1 MMLNFKPFTLSLRD
15 RTLVLDRP
23 QIMGIV
29 NVTPDSFY
37 SASRTFDVDSL
48 EKKVEQMVSEGVDIF
63 DIGAYSTSTAV
74 YLKLHLGVD
83 IFDIGAYSTRSG
95 ADDVSPEEELRRLQ
109 RGMEV
114 VKRMAPNIPVSIDT
128 FRANVAR
135 TCVEEMG
142 ADIVN
147 DVSGGT
153 LDADMAAT
161 MGQLDVPYILMH
173 MRGTPA
179 TMQQFTDYPGGV
191 VADVVADLK
200 AKMEHFREQGC
211 RQVILDPGFGLFSK
225 TLEQNYE
232 LMNGLAAFH
241 ELNAPLLVG
250 ISRKSMIFRL
260 LGTSPAESLEGTTV
274 LNTIA
279 MLAGSHILRVH
290 DVRAAVEARTILE
303 ELDKTKA

>member
-63 DIGAYSTSTAV
+63 DIGAYST
-74 YLKLHLGVD
+74 
-83 IFDIGAYSTRSG
+83 RPG

-179 TMQQFTDYPGGV
+179 TMQHFTDYPGGV
-191 VADVVADLK
+191 VADVVGDLK

-232 LMNGLAAFH
+232 LMNGLTAFH

-260 LGTSPAESLEGTTV
+260 LGTSSAESLEGTTV

>member
-48 EKKVEQMVSEGVDIF
+48 EKKVEQMVSE
-63 DIGAYSTSTAV
+63 
-74 YLKLHLGVD
+74 GVD

-161 MGQLDVPYILMH
+161 MGLLDVPYILMH

-179 TMQQFTDYPGGV
+179 TMQHFTDYPGGV
-191 VADVVADLK
+191 VADVVGDLK
-200 AKMEHFREQGC
+200 VKMEHFREQGC
-211 RQVILDPGFGLFSK
+211 RQVILDPGFGFSK

-232 LMNGLAAFH
+232 LMNGLTAFH

-260 LGTSPAESLEGTTV
+260 LDTSSAESLEGTTV

-290 DVRAAVEARTILE
+290 DVRAAVEARAILE

>member
-63 DIGAYSTSTAV
+63 DIGAYST
-74 YLKLHLGVD
+74 
-83 IFDIGAYSTRSG
+83 RPG

-135 TCVEEMG
+135 ACVEEMG

-153 LDADMAAT
+153 LDADMVAT

-173 MRGTPA
+173 MRGTPS

-211 RQVILDPGFGLFSK
+211 RQVILDPGFGFSK

-232 LMNGLAAFH
+232 LMNGLVAFH

>member
-63 DIGAYSTSTAV
+63 DIGAYST
-74 YLKLHLGVD
+74 
-83 IFDIGAYSTRSG
+83 RQG

-179 TMQQFTDYPGGV
+179 TMQHFTDYPGGV
-191 VADVVADLK
+191 VADVVGDLK
-200 AKMEHFREQGC
+200 VKMEHFREQGC
-211 RQVILDPGFGLFSK
+211 RQVILDPGFGFSK

-232 LMNGLAAFH
+232 LMNGLTAFH

-260 LGTSPAESLEGTTV
+260 LGTSSAESLEGTTV

-290 DVRAAVEARTILE
+290 DVRAAVEARAILE

>member
-63 DIGAYSTSTAV
+63 DIGAYST
-74 YLKLHLGVD
+74 
-83 IFDIGAYSTRSG
+83 RPG

-135 TCVEEMG
+135 ACVEEMG

-191 VADVVADLK
+191 VADVVGDLK
-200 AKMEHFREQGC
+200 VKMEHFREQGC
-211 RQVILDPGFGLFSK
+211 RQVILDPGFGFSK

-232 LMNGLAAFH
+232 LMNGLTAFH

-260 LGTSPAESLEGTTV
+260 LGTSSAESLEGTTV

>member
-63 DIGAYSTSTAV
+63 DIGAYST
-74 YLKLHLGVD
+74 
-83 IFDIGAYSTRSG
+83 RPG

-128 FRANVAR
+128 FRSNVAR

-179 TMQQFTDYPGGV
+179 TMQHFTDYPGGV
-191 VADVVADLK
+191 VADVVGDLK
-200 AKMEHFREQGC
+200 VKM
-211 RQVILDPGFGLFSK
+211 
-225 TLEQNYE
+225 
-232 LMNGLAAFH
+232 
-241 ELNAPLLVG
+241 
-250 ISRKSMIFRL
+250 
-260 LGTSPAESLEGTTV
+260 
-274 LNTIA
+274 
-279 MLAGSHILRVH
+279 
-290 DVRAAVEARTILE
+290 
-303 ELDKTKA
+303 

>member
-63 DIGAYSTSTAV
+63 DIGAYSTRP
-74 YLKLHLGVD
+74 
-83 IFDIGAYSTRSG
+83 GAN
-95 ADDVSPEEELRRLQ
+95 DVSPEEELRRLQ

-135 TCVEEMG
+135 ACVEEMG

-211 RQVILDPGFGLFSK
+211 RQVILDPGFGFSK

-232 LMNGLAAFH
+232 LMNGLVAFH

-260 LGTSPAESLEGTTV
+260 LDTSSAESLEGTTV

>member
-63 DIGAYSTSTAV
+63 DIG
-74 YLKLHLGVD
+74 G
-83 IFDIGAYSTRSG
+83 YSTRLG

-191 VADVVADLK
+191 VADVVGDLK
-200 AKMEHFREQGC
+200 VKMEHFREQGC

-232 LMNGLAAFH
+232 LMNGLTAFH

-260 LGTSPAESLEGTTV
+260 LGTSSAESLEGTTV

>member
-63 DIGAYSTSTAV
+63 DIGAYST
-74 YLKLHLGVD
+74 
-83 IFDIGAYSTRSG
+83 RPG

-135 TCVEEMG
+135 ACVEEMG

-211 RQVILDPGFGLFSK
+211 RQVILDPGFGFSK

-241 ELNAPLLVG
+241 ELKAPLLVG

-260 LGTSPAESLEGTTV
+260 LGTSSAESLEGTTV

>member
-63 DIGAYSTSTAV
+63 DIGAYSTR
-74 YLKLHLGVD
+74 L
-83 IFDIGAYSTRSG
+83 G

-135 TCVEEMG
+135 ACVEEMG

-232 LMNGLAAFH
+232 LMNGLTAFH

>member
-63 DIGAYSTSTAV
+63 DIGAYST
-74 YLKLHLGVD
+74 
-83 IFDIGAYSTRSG
+83 RPG

-135 TCVEEMG
+135 ACVEEMG

-179 TMQQFTDYPGGV
+179 TMQHFTDYPGGV
-191 VADVVADLK
+191 VADVVGDLK
-200 AKMEHFREQGC
+200 VKMEYFREQGC
-211 RQVILDPGFGLFSK
+211 RQVILDPGFGFSK

-232 LMNGLAAFH
+232 LMNGLTAFH

-260 LGTSPAESLEGTTV
+260 LGTSSAESLEGTTV

>member
-63 DIGAYSTSTAV
+63 DIGAYST
-74 YLKLHLGVD
+74 
-83 IFDIGAYSTRSG
+83 RPG

-135 TCVEEMG
+135 ACVEEMG

-153 LDADMAAT
+153 LDAEMAAT

-200 AKMEHFREQGC
+200 AKMNHFREQGC
-211 RQVILDPGFGLFSK
+211 RQVILDPGFGFSK

-232 LMNGLAAFH
+232 LMNGLSAFH

-260 LGTSPAESLEGTTV
+260 LGTLSAESLEGTTV

>member
-37 SASRTFDVDSL
+37 SASRTFDLDSL

-63 DIGAYSTSTAV
+63 DIGAYSTR
-74 YLKLHLGVD
+74 L
-83 IFDIGAYSTRSG
+83 G

-135 TCVEEMG
+135 ACVEEMG

-153 LDADMAAT
+153 LDADMVAT

-191 VADVVADLK
+191 VSDVVADLK

-211 RQVILDPGFGLFSK
+211 RQVILDPGFGFSK

-232 LMNGLAAFH
+232 LMNGLEAFH

-260 LGTSPAESLEGTTV
+260 LGTSSAESLEGTTV

>member
-63 DIGAYSTSTAV
+63 DIGAYST
-74 YLKLHLGVD
+74 
-83 IFDIGAYSTRSG
+83 RPG

-179 TMQQFTDYPGGV
+179 TMQHFTDYPGGV
-191 VADVVADLK
+191 VADVVGDLK
-200 AKMEHFREQGC
+200 VKMEHFREQGC
-211 RQVILDPGFGLFSK
+211 RQVILDPGFGFSK

-232 LMNGLAAFH
+232 LMNGLTAFH

-260 LGTSPAESLEGTTV
+260 LGTSSAESLEGTTV

-290 DVRAAVEARTILE
+290 DVRAAVEARAILE

>member
-63 DIGAYSTSTAV
+63 DIGAYST
-74 YLKLHLGVD
+74 
-83 IFDIGAYSTRSG
+83 RPG

-135 TCVEEMG
+135 ACVEEMG

-211 RQVILDPGFGLFSK
+211 RQVIFDPGFGFSK

-232 LMNGLAAFH
+232 LMNGLEAFH

-260 LGTSPAESLEGTTV
+260 LGTSSAESLEGTTV

>member
-63 DIGAYSTSTAV
+63 DIGAYSTR
-74 YLKLHLGVD
+74 L
-83 IFDIGAYSTRSG
+83 G

-135 TCVEEMG
+135 ACVEEMG

-161 MGQLDVPYILMH
+161 MRQLDVPYILMH

-179 TMQQFTDYPGGV
+179 TMQHFTDYPGGV

-211 RQVILDPGFGLFSK
+211 RQVILDPGFGFSK

-232 LMNGLAAFH
+232 LMNGLTAFH

-260 LGTSPAESLEGTTV
+260 LGTSSAESLEGTTV

>member
-48 EKKVEQMVSEGVDIF
+48 EKKVEQMVSE
-63 DIGAYSTSTAV
+63 
-74 YLKLHLGVD
+74 GVD

-179 TMQQFTDYPGGV
+179 TMQHFTDYPGGV
-191 VADVVADLK
+191 VADVVGDLK
-200 AKMEHFREQGC
+200 VKMEHFREQGC
-211 RQVILDPGFGLFSK
+211 RQVILDPGFGFSK

-232 LMNGLAAFH
+232 LMNGLTAFH

-260 LGTSPAESLEGTTV
+260 LGTSSAESLEGTTV

-290 DVRAAVEARTILE
+290 DVRAAVEARAILE

>member
-63 DIGAYSTSTAV
+63 DIGAYST
-74 YLKLHLGVD
+74 
-83 IFDIGAYSTRSG
+83 RPG

-179 TMQQFTDYPGGV
+179 TMQHFTDYPGGV

-211 RQVILDPGFGLFSK
+211 RQVILDPGFGFSK

-232 LMNGLAAFH
+232 LMNGLTAFH

-260 LGTSPAESLEGTTV
+260 LGTSSAKSLEGTTV

>member
-63 DIGAYSTSTAV
+63 DIGAYST
-74 YLKLHLGVD
+74 
-83 IFDIGAYSTRSG
+83 RPG

-135 TCVEEMG
+135 ACVEEMG

-179 TMQQFTDYPGGV
+179 TMQHFTDYPGGV

-211 RQVILDPGFGLFSK
+211 RQVILDPGFGFSK

-232 LMNGLAAFH
+232 LMNGLTAFH

-260 LGTSPAESLEGTTV
+260 LGTSSAESLEGTTV

-290 DVRAAVEARTILE
+290 DVRAAVEARAILE

>member
-63 DIGAYSTSTAV
+63 DIGAYST
-74 YLKLHLGVD
+74 
-83 IFDIGAYSTRSG
+83 RPG

-135 TCVEEMG
+135 ACVEEMG

-211 RQVILDPGFGLFSK
+211 RQVILDPGFGFSK

-232 LMNGLAAFH
+232 LMNGLAAFY

-260 LGTSPAESLEGTTV
+260 LDTSSAESLEGTTV

>member
-63 DIGAYSTSTAV
+63 DIGAYST
-74 YLKLHLGVD
+74 
-83 IFDIGAYSTRSG
+83 RPG

-232 LMNGLAAFH
+232 LMNGLTAFH

>member
-48 EKKVEQMVSEGVDIF
+48 EKKVEQIVSEGVDIF
-63 DIGAYSTSTAV
+63 DIGAYST
-74 YLKLHLGVD
+74 
-83 IFDIGAYSTRSG
+83 RPG

-135 TCVEEMG
+135 ACVEEMG

-211 RQVILDPGFGLFSK
+211 RQVILDPGFGFSK

-232 LMNGLAAFH
+232 LMNGLSAFH

-260 LGTSPAESLEGTTV
+260 LGTSSAESLEGTTV

-290 DVRAAVEARTILE
+290 DVRAAVEARTILG

>member
-48 EKKVEQMVSEGVDIF
+48 EKKVEQMVGEGVDIF
-63 DIGAYSTSTAV
+63 DIGAYST
-74 YLKLHLGVD
+74 
-83 IFDIGAYSTRSG
+83 RPG

-135 TCVEEMG
+135 ACVEEMG

-153 LDADMAAT
+153 LDTDMAAT

-211 RQVILDPGFGLFSK
+211 RQVILDPGFGFSK

-232 LMNGLAAFH
+232 LMNGLSAFH

-260 LGTSPAESLEGTTV
+260 LGTSSAESLEGTTV

-279 MLAGSHILRVH
+279 MLAGSHILRAH

>member
-15 RTLVLDRP
+15 RTLVLDHP

-63 DIGAYSTSTAV
+63 DIGAYST
-74 YLKLHLGVD
+74 
-83 IFDIGAYSTRSG
+83 RPG

-179 TMQQFTDYPGGV
+179 TMQHFTDYPGGV
-191 VADVVADLK
+191 VADVVGDLK
-200 AKMEHFREQGC
+200 VKMEHFREQGC
-211 RQVILDPGFGLFSK
+211 RQVILDPGFGFSK

-232 LMNGLAAFH
+232 LMNGLTAFH

-260 LGTSPAESLEGTTV
+260 LGTSSAESLEGTTV

>member
-37 SASRTFDVDSL
+37 SASRTFDKDSL

-63 DIGAYSTSTAV
+63 DIGAYST
-74 YLKLHLGVD
+74 
-83 IFDIGAYSTRSG
+83 RPG

-135 TCVEEMG
+135 ACVEEMG

-211 RQVILDPGFGLFSK
+211 RQVILDPGFGFSK

-232 LMNGLAAFH
+232 LMNGLSAFH

-260 LGTSPAESLEGTTV
+260 LGTSSAESLEGTTV

-290 DVRAAVEARTILE
+290 DVRAAVEARAILE

>member
-63 DIGAYSTSTAV
+63 DIGAYSTR
-74 YLKLHLGVD
+74 L
-83 IFDIGAYSTRSG
+83 G

-191 VADVVADLK
+191 VADVVGDLK
-200 AKMEHFREQGC
+200 VKMEHFREQGC

-232 LMNGLAAFH
+232 LMNGLTAFH

-260 LGTSPAESLEGTTV
+260 LGTSSAESLEGTTV

>member
-63 DIGAYSTSTAV
+63 DIGAYSTR
-74 YLKLHLGVD
+74 L
-83 IFDIGAYSTRSG
+83 G

-191 VADVVADLK
+191 VADVVGDLK
-200 AKMEHFREQGC
+200 VKMEHFREQGC
-211 RQVILDPGFGLFSK
+211 RQVILDPGFGFSK

-232 LMNGLAAFH
+232 LMNGLTAFH

-250 ISRKSMIFRL
+250 ISRKSMIYRL
-260 LGTSPAESLEGTTV
+260 LGTSSAESLEGTTV

-290 DVRAAVEARTILE
+290 DVRAAVEARAILE

>member
-48 EKKVEQMVSEGVDIF
+48 EKKVEQMVSE
-63 DIGAYSTSTAV
+63 
-74 YLKLHLGVD
+74 GVD

-179 TMQQFTDYPGGV
+179 TMQHFTDYPSGV
-191 VADVVADLK
+191 VADVVGDLK
-200 AKMEHFREQGC
+200 VKMEHFREQGC
-211 RQVILDPGFGLFSK
+211 RQVILDPGFGFSK

-232 LMNGLAAFH
+232 LMNGLTAFH

-260 LGTSPAESLEGTTV
+260 LGTSSAESLEGTTV

-290 DVRAAVEARTILE
+290 DVRAAVEARAILE

>member
-63 DIGAYSTSTAV
+63 DIGAYST
-74 YLKLHLGVD
+74 
-83 IFDIGAYSTRSG
+83 RPG

-211 RQVILDPGFGLFSK
+211 RQVILDPGFGFSK
-225 TLEQNYE
+225 TLEQNHE
-232 LMNGLAAFH
+232 LMNGLTAFH

-260 LGTSPAESLEGTTV
+260 LGTSSAESLEGTTV

>member
-48 EKKVEQMVSEGVDIF
+48 EKKVEQMVSE
-63 DIGAYSTSTAV
+63 
-74 YLKLHLGVD
+74 GVD

-153 LDADMAAT
+153 LDADMATT

-200 AKMEHFREQGC
+200 AKMEHFRGQGC
-211 RQVILDPGFGLFSK
+211 RQVILDPGFGFSK

-232 LMNGLAAFH
+232 LMNGLTAFH

-260 LGTSPAESLEGTTV
+260 LGTSSAESLEGTTV

>member
-63 DIGAYSTSTAV
+63 DIGAYSTR
-74 YLKLHLGVD
+74 L
-83 IFDIGAYSTRSG
+83 G

-191 VADVVADLK
+191 VADVVGDLK
-200 AKMEHFREQGC
+200 VKMEHFREQGC
-211 RQVILDPGFGLFSK
+211 RQVILDPGFGFSK

-232 LMNGLAAFH
+232 LMNGLTAFH

-260 LGTSPAESLEGTTV
+260 LGTSSAESLEGTTV

>member
-63 DIGAYSTSTAV
+63 DIGAYST
-74 YLKLHLGVD
+74 
-83 IFDIGAYSTRSG
+83 RPG

-200 AKMEHFREQGC
+200 VKMEHFREQGC
-211 RQVILDPGFGLFSK
+211 RQVILDPGFGFSK

-232 LMNGLAAFH
+232 LMNGLTAFH

-260 LGTSPAESLEGTTV
+260 LGTSSAESLEGTTV

>member
-63 DIGAYSTSTAV
+63 DIGAYST
-74 YLKLHLGVD
+74 
-83 IFDIGAYSTRSG
+83 RPG

-179 TMQQFTDYPGGV
+179 TMQHFTDYPGGV

-200 AKMEHFREQGC
+200 VKMEHFREQGC
-211 RQVILDPGFGLFSK
+211 RQVILDPGFGFSK

-232 LMNGLAAFH
+232 LMNGLTAFH

-260 LGTSPAESLEGTTV
+260 LGTSSAESLEGTTV

-290 DVRAAVEARTILE
+290 DVRAAVEARAILE

>member
-63 DIGAYSTSTAV
+63 DIGAYST
-74 YLKLHLGVD
+74 
-83 IFDIGAYSTRSG
+83 RPG
-95 ADDVSPEEELRRLQ
+95 ADDVSLEEELRRLQ

-135 TCVEEMG
+135 ACVEEMG

-211 RQVILDPGFGLFSK
+211 RQVILDPGFGFSK

-241 ELNAPLLVG
+241 ELNALLLVG

-260 LGTSPAESLEGTTV
+260 LGTSSAESLEGTTV